1 MYVYLPDMAAVFAPR
16 TREEEV
22 TCYGGIDISV
32 AHQLP
37 GKPAEGLT
45 PHHLFD
51 QLAGGDVLI

>member
-1 MYVYLPDMAAVFAPR
+1 MAAVFAPR